1 MNNRST
7 HIPLPDLADMA
18 EHRGATSVGHS
29 ASAHLQ
35 VCEECAT
42 TLQQLERAI
51 SLMTTDT
58 AEDAPRDV
66 LHRAIAAFQTRPQQP
81 SLVKRI
87 LAVLSFD
94 SFNVAP
100 AFGTRSGHTGS
111 RQLIYSADAAD
122 IDLHVEDHE
131 DRWIISGQVLGISCD
146 DGTVEIDG
154 PGISLSGSFSAA
166 CEFKFPAV
174 PSGDYQ
180 LRVRLSDVEVEV
192 PRLELRK

>member
-18 EHRGATSVGHS
+18 EHHATTGTSHS

-42 TLQQLERAI
+42 TLQRLERVI
-51 SLMTTDT
+51 TMMSTDK

-66 LHRAIAAFQTRPQQP
+66 LHRAIAAFQSRPQQP

-100 AFGTRSGHTGS
+100 AFGTRSVNTGS
-111 RQLIYSADAAD
+111 RQLIYSADDAD

-131 DRWIISGQVLGISCD
+131 SQWIISGQVLGISCD
-146 DGTVEIDG
+146 DGTVVIDG
-154 PGISLSGSFSAA
+154 PGISLSGSFNAA

>member
-1 MNNRST
+1 M
-7 HIPLPDLADMA
+7 HIPWPELADIA
-18 EHRGATSVGHS
+18 EHRGATDVGHP

-42 TLQQLERAI
+42 TLQRLERVI
-51 SLMTTDT
+51 TMMRTDK

-66 LHRAIAAFQTRPQQP
+66 LHRAIAAFRTRSQQP
-81 SLVKRI
+81 SLGKRI

-100 AFGTRSGHTGS
+100 AFGTRSGNTGS
-111 RQLIYSADAAD
+111 RQLIYSADDAD

-131 DRWIISGQVLGISCD
+131 GQWIISGQVLGMSCD
-146 DGTVEIDG
+146 DGTVLIDG
-154 PGISLSGSFSAA
+154 PGISLSGSFNAA